1 MYDITLLLKYC
12 GHTRIELF
20 DFQFS
25 SSQTVPP
32 TIPAGGDLKSLVHRS
47 FLNVDMDKDGFIEY
61 YEFDTLIIVADKDSK
76 YKDEWTTV

>member
-1 MYDITLLLKYC
+1 MDDIALLLKYSI
-12 GHTRIELF
+12 HTRTELF

-25 SSQTVPP
+25 FSQTVPP

-76 YKDEWTTV
+76 YNEWTTV